1 MSKVM
6 RDVLIENL
14 TKKMFCN
21 DKIFFIS
28 ADFGSPALDKLRN
41 DFPDRFINVG
51 IAEQNLI
58 NIATGIALEGFI
70 VYAYAIASFL
80 SMRCYEQIRNL
91 SLLSQIREININ
103 LISVG
108 AGLSYDVTGP
118 THHCLEDISLMRT
131 LPNFIVFS
139 PSDYILTEKFIDF
152 SINAK
157 KPKYLRLDGK
167 AVPPIYADDMKLP
180 VEKGFAV
187 LKEGRGICLLSTGY
201 MTHKAQRVSEKLKLE
216 NIDIGVIDIFLLK
229 PFKIKLLFDALRKYK
244 TIITMEEGFINKG
257 GLDNAIAN
265 ILINNKSF
273 TLKRIGFDD
282 RYIFEVGD
290 REYLHKINK
299 TDEESII
306 KIIKK
311 ESLLIKPGE
320 NL

>member
-1 MSKVM
+1 MNKVM

-14 TKKMFCN
+14 TEKMLSN
-21 DKIFFIS
+21 SKIFFIS

-58 NIATGIALEGFI
+58 NIATGLALEGFI
-70 VYAYAIASFL
+70 VYAYAIAPFL

-91 SLLSQIREININ
+91 SILSQIREININ

-118 THHCLEDISLMRT
+118 THHCLEDISLMRI
-131 LPNFIVFS
+131 LPNFVIFS
-139 PSDYILTEKFIDF
+139 PSDYILTEKFVEF
-152 SINAK
+152 SVNVK

-167 AVPPIYADDMKLP
+167 TVPNIYTMDTELSI
-180 VEKGFAV
+180 EKGFVV
-187 LKEGRGICLLSTGY
+187 LKEGSEICLLSTGY
-201 MTHKAQRVSEKLKLE
+201 MTHKALSISKKLKAE
-216 NIDIGVIDIFLLK
+216 NIDIGVIDMFLLK
-229 PFKIKLLFDALRKYK
+229 PFKVNLLFDELSKYN
-244 TIITMEEGFINKG
+244 TIITMEEAFINKG
-257 GLDNAIAN
+257 GLDSAISG
-265 ILINNKSF
+265 ILMNNKSF
-273 TLKRIGFDD
+273 NLKRIGFDD

-299 TDEESII
+299 TDDESII
-306 KIIKK
+306 KIIKE
-311 ESLLIKPGE
+311 ESRLIKQKE